1 MPLAVDANLFQIRL
15 PPGTAPMILIG
26 QAAFALSM
34 AAGFVAR
41 VPW

>member
-15 PPGTAPMILIG
+15 PPAAAPKIMIG

-34 AAGFVAR
+34 AAGLVAR
-41 VPW
+41 VLW